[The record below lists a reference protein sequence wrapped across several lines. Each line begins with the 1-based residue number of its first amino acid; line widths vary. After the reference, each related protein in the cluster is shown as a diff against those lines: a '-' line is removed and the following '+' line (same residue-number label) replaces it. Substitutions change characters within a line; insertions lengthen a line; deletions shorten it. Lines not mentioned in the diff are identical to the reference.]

1 MILTYVS
8 SDRQLADPL
17 TKPTSALIN
26 STIFPQWGL
35 VVGRLYLNP
44 PTVLPLRGKYFTALA
59 HSLWLCGPGGWIL
72 SGRLDLHGCT

>member
-1 MILTYVS
+1 MMEEPGWSTGHISIYGEAARQEIPQGTMILTYVS

-35 VVGRLYLNP
+35 VVL
-44 PTVLPLRGKYFTALA
+44 TST
-59 HSLWLCGPGGWIL
+59 
-72 SGRLDLHGCT
+72 